1 MNDTQINGLFS
12 RKKNK
17 KLTKVIRNNT
27 YIAEDFKN
35 EAKATRVSRNE
46 HILCIK
52 LYKPLWYSSSLG
64 KEKEYDN

>member
-1 MNDTQINGLFS
+1 M
-12 RKKNK
+12 
-17 KLTKVIRNNT
+17 
-27 YIAEDFKN
+27 AEDFKN